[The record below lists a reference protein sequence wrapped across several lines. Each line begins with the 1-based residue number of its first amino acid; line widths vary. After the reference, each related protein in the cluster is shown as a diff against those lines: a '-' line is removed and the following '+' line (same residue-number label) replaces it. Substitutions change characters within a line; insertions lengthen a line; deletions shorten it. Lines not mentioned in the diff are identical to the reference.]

1 VYNLKY
7 PASPP
12 QIKAKG
18 QTFVSVQPSTIL
30 SYLEKAIIAAVL
42 TNCKSSMPD
51 VNEVNWEEI
60 SVTSNVHWVDH
71 SSSWGEAVVNGE
83 KETKLINGNW
93 GATMRYL
100 GARKGGDY
108 VEVALRTKKECWG
121 TG

>member
-12 QIKAKG
+12 HIEKSG

-30 SYLEKAIIAAVL
+30 SYLEKDIIAAVL
-42 TNCKSSMPD
+42 TDCKSSMPE

-60 SVTSNVHWVDH
+60 SVTSIVHWINH
-71 SSSWGEAVVNGE
+71 SSSWGEAVTNRT
-83 KETKLINGNW
+83 KETGPINGNW
-93 GATMRYL
+93 GATLRYL
-100 GARKGGDY
+100 GARKGDDY
-108 VEVALRTKKECWG
+108 VEVTLRTKKEYWR